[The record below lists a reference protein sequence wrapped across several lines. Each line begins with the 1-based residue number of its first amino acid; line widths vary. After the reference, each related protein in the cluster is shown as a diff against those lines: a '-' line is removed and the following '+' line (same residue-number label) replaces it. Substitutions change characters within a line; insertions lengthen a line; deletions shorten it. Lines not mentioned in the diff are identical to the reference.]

1 MIHQR
6 TLILILLPICLLATD
21 IVAIFH
27 LKEQL
32 NYPYL
37 VVEAENNVSLTILQH
52 GSKSAPE
59 CETARS
65 SYANALFLG
74 CPTCRI
80 TLSKCADHLEQE
92 QVTLLS
98 AEPISTYSA
107 SIPNGVVNFVA
118 ANQDI
123 AGAVCQ
129 ESAKSRN
136 GTNPNVLC
144 FAPGTARPLLA
155 TTRSNIET
163 NIQTIPAI
171 WLAIS
176 VLIFAVWPYI
186 YRHGQTGTL
195 ISHLIKLPRIQ
206 KQIFIAIV
214 DVGSVELTL
223 WLAFV
228 LRLDT
233 VFVPQDATIW
243 LFLAAPLIAI
253 LVFARFGLYQSVI
266 RYLGLQAMVQIA
278 KAVGLYLILIVVA
291 TYLYQ
296 PDSVPRSVLPIHGAL
311 LLLLL
316 CAVRGIARIWLT
328 QSHFAIRGGVFRKS
342 VAIYGAGSAGIQL
355 ANALAH
361 STELKP
367 IAFLDDDSRLHKN
380 RLGELEVYSPD
391 RLGELI
397 ERFAVTEVML
407 AIPSVSRQRRREI
420 IDALEKFPIQVR
432 TLPALSDL
440 AEGKIKTEDLRE
452 VDIDDLLGRDP
463 VSPEPSLL
471 KAEIT
476 GKSVMVTGAGG
487 SIGSELCRQIVAL
500 QPRHLIL
507 FEQSEYALYAIDQE
521 LKNAPA
527 GSQRIAG
534 ESNVIPIIGS
544 VYDQFRIERIIRAYD
559 VETIYHAAAYKHVPM
574 VEHNPC
580 EGVLNNVFG
589 TYHTALAAINQKVN
603 AFVLISTD
611 KAVRP
616 TNTMGA
622 TKRLAEMIL
631 QAFSSNHVN
640 VSSRTRFSV
649 VRFGNVLGSSGSV
662 VPLFRDQLRRGG
674 PITVTDPRIIRYF
687 MTIPE
692 AAQLVLQAGA
702 MGKNGDIFV
711 LDMGEPV
718 KILDLARRMIR
729 LSGLQLRNE
738 ENPAGDIE
746 ILFTGLRPGE
756 KLYEELL
763 TGDNPSKTDH
773 PRIMRAIEKMIPLEQ
788 LEPMLSQMKAAA
800 LAGNSDL
807 IRTLLLKLVED
818 YQPQCGNEDFI
829 RSSITA

>member
-1 MIHQR
+1 MISPR
-6 TLILILLPICLLATD
+6 LLILILVPLILLATD
-21 IVAIFH
+21 VIAIFH
-27 LKEQL
+27 LKEKL
-32 NYPYL
+32 SHPYL
-37 VVEAENNVSLTILQH
+37 VVDADKQVRLTILQH
-52 GSKSAPE
+52 GSKSLAA
-59 CETARS
+59 CETARN
-65 SYANALFLG
+65 SYANALSIG
-74 CPTCRI
+74 CVTCRI
-80 TLSKCADHLEQE
+80 SESSCVNELNTAQLK
-92 QVTLLS
+92 LLS
-98 AEPISTYSA
+98 EEPIPTYSA
-107 SIPNGVVNFVA
+107 AIPNGVVRFEAENLHIA
-118 ANQDI
+118 AE
-123 AGAVCQ
+123 VCR
-129 ESAKSRN
+129 ESAKSKD
-136 GTNPNVLC
+136 GTSTHVIC
-144 FAPGTARPLLA
+144 YEPGSSRPSLVGYKPDGPVD
-155 TTRSNIET
+155 
-163 NIQTIPAI
+163 IQSVPAI
-171 WLAIS
+171 WLTLS
-176 VLIFAVWPYI
+176 IFILLAWPYI
-186 YRHGQTGTL
+186 YRHGRSGTVISGL
-195 ISHLIKLPRIQ
+195 IELPRLQ
-206 KQIFIAIV
+206 KQVLIALVDIFIVIM
-214 DVGSVELTL
+214 TL

-228 LRLDT
+228 LRLET
-233 VFVPQDATIW
+233 LYTPQSSVSW
-243 LFLAAPLIAI
+243 LFAVAPSVAI
-253 LVFARFGLYQSVI
+253 LVFSQFKLYQSVI
-266 RYLGLQAMVQIA
+266 RYVGLQAMIQIA
-278 KAVGLYLILIVVA
+278 KAVFAYLIAISAL
-291 TYLYQ
+291 TYFVY
-296 PDSVPRSVLPIHGAL
+296 PTEMPRSVMPIHGAL
-311 LLLLL
+311 LLLFL
-316 CAVRGIARIWLT
+316 CAIRGIARIWLNR
-328 QSHFAIRGGVFRKS
+328 SNIAVRGGNMRKN

-367 IAFLDDDSRLHKN
+367 VAFLDNDPRLHKN

-420 IDALEKFPIQVR
+420 IDALEKFSIQVR

-487 SIGSELCRQIVAL
+487 SIGSELCRQIIAL
-500 QPRHLIL
+500 QPRYLIL

-521 LKNAPA
+521 LKNVPA
-527 GSQRIAG
+527 GSQRVPAG
-534 ESNVIPIIGS
+534 NNVIPIIGS
-544 VYDQFRIERIIRAYD
+544 VNDQFRLERIIRAYA

-589 TYHTALAAINQKVN
+589 TYHAALAAMNQQVN

-631 QAFSSNHVN
+631 QAFSTNQANNSFH
-640 VSSRTRFSV
+640 TRFSV

-702 MGKNGDIFV
+702 MGTDGDIFV

-718 KILDLARRMIR
+718 KILDLAHRMIR
-729 LSGLQLRNE
+729 LSGLQLRSE
-738 ENPAGDIE
+738 DNPAGDIE
-746 ILFTGLRPGE
+746 IIFTGLRPGE

-763 TGDNPSKTDH
+763 TGVNPSKTDH
-773 PRIMRAIEKMIPLEQ
+773 PRIMRAIEKMIPLDR
-788 LEPMLSQMKAAA
+788 LEPMLSEMNAAA

-829 RSSITA
+829 RNRLPA